1 MTALPHL
8 GRLVLGTSLALSL
21 AIVPAGADR
30 SWSRADA
37 DALQRKLVLIA
48 LNGMAEAPKAQE
60 TRVTEA
66 EVNAYLGVHA
76 RQELPEGVV
85 DPRLTILPGGRLT
98 GRAIVDLDA
107 VRESQPRG
115 TMSAWHL
122 LSGRVPVEATGV
134 LLTKA
139 GVGRFALETAT
150 VGGVPVPKTLLQE
163 LVSYYSRSAEQP
175 NGVSLDTPFRLPAR
189 IREIRTAQGQ
199 ALVLQ

>member
-1 MTALPHL
+1 
-8 GRLVLGTSLALSL
+8 
-21 AIVPAGADR
+21 
-30 SWSRADA
+30 
-37 DALQRKLVLIA
+37 
-48 LNGMAEAPKAQE
+48 
-60 TRVTEA
+60 
-66 EVNAYLGVHA
+66 
-76 RQELPEGVV
+76 
-85 DPRLTILPGGRLT
+85 
-98 GRAIVDLDA
+98 
-107 VRESQPRG
+107 
-115 TMSAWHL
+115 
-122 LSGRVPVEATGV
+122 VPVEATGV